1 MSALDRL
8 SRHSKGLA
16 RGSKGLAKTSTA
28 LDKKSIV
35 SIAKNSTLGSASA
48 DGHVSVNIEADEV
61 PWHAITDAEE
71 VVQELASNSTD
82 GLSIKEAERRLNDF
96 GPNALTPPAK
106 PGFLKRLW
114 HHLNNVLIFVLFAA
128 AVIKGALQ
136 SWPEFGLVLLV
147 IIINTAIGMLQEG
160 KAEKAAE
167 AIKAMLSPN
176 ALVIRAGEQQ
186 TIPADELVPG
196 DIVLLKSGDKVPADL
211 RLITC
216 TNLQVQEA
224 MLTGES
230 VPVSKVLSPAP
241 AAASLGDRKCMCYS
255 ATAVTSGQARA
266 VVVATGDS
274 AEIGQINKMVNTVDN
289 VRNNLVHQ
297 LEILGRWLSV
307 MVLIVGVITLLLAV
321 YRGGNS
327 FRLAFASAVSV
338 AVAIIPEGLPAM
350 VTVVLAIGTT
360 VMAKNNA
367 IIRQLPAVETLGS
380 LDVIC
385 SDKTGTLTKNEM
397 TVVSIRTA
405 ERLYTVSGVG
415 YAPKGGF
422 SIEGKTSRLAA
433 SGDVAADGADASAAP
448 AAAAANA
455 CSANELHALQALLEG
470 ATLCN
475 DSVLSKSNEDG
486 KESYTPLGAPTEVAL
501 LTVCEKAGINQKQL
515 KAAKPRVASVPF
527 ESEHK
532 FMATVHEQGPPI
544 AAAASAAA
552 AAAQQRKRIIFV
564 KGAPDRLLPLC
575 KSQVAGDD
583 VSMPAAPLDLGFWQE
598 QQAQLSSKGLRV
610 LALCRA
616 ELPADEDLTGLNAAT
631 NLSRGRFLS
640 MVMLLAILDPPR
652 EEAVTAIKVA
662 HRAGIQVKMITGD
675 HALTALAI
683 GGMLGIAG
691 SGQVFTGPEI
701 DRIDDGALRA
711 IVLSCNVYARASPE
725 NKLRIVRA
733 LQELKKTVAMTG
745 DGVNDAPA
753 LKAADV
759 GVAMGITGTD
769 VSKEAAKMVLAD
781 DNFASI
787 VAAVKEGRRVW
798 DNIRKILVFNLP
810 VNLAQGLSVLYSYIL
825 GSPNPPLTALQVLLV
840 NLVTSVTLGLAL
852 AAEPAEPDVMDRPPR
867 RPNKRLVGKL
877 LLWRCFF
884 VCHLVV
890 VLVLGMFEWALTTRL
905 SLGQARAEAF
915 NVLVGAQVVYFIT
928 CRFLK
933 ASTFHPRVFRGNKV
947 AYASVL
953 TTLLLMVFL
962 TFTPGVNRFFAMEAL
977 LGVQVARVAV
987 CMVVIY
993 AVVEVEKAL
1002 VDPVLMPMIRPVLSF
1017 LENITPRWLTVEH
1030 SKPLFTKCMQAPRTK
1045 SFRAQMRGKSR
1056 NPKPASIADDSKG
1069 AAAAAAE
1076 PGQLP
1081 QLTELAAVH
1090 HD

>member
-16 RGSKGLAKTSTA
+16 KTSAA
-28 LDKKSIV
+28 LDKRSIV
-35 SIAKNSTLGSASA
+35 SIAKNSTLGNG
-48 DGHVSVNIEADEV
+48 DGHVSVDIEDDEV
-61 PWHAITDAEE
+61 PWHAIHDAEE
-71 VVQELASNSTD
+71 VVQELVSNSTE
-82 GLSIKEAERRLNDF
+82 GLSIKEAQRRLNDF

-106 PGFLKRLW
+106 PGFLKKLW
-114 HHLNNVLIFVLFAA
+114 HHLNNVLIFILFAA
-128 AVIKGALQ
+128 AVIEGALQ
-136 SWPEFGLVLLV
+136 AWAEFGLVLIV

-186 TIPADELVPG
+186 TIPSDELVPG

-255 ATAVTSGQARA
+255 ATAVTSGQAMA

-297 LEILGRWLSV
+297 LEILGRWLAIL
-307 MVLIVGVITLLLAV
+307 VLIVGFITLMLAHF
-321 YRGGNS
+321 RAGNP
-327 FRLAFASAVSV
+327 FGQAFESAVSV
-338 AVAIIPEGLPAM
+338 AVAIVPEGLPAM

-405 ERLYTVSGVG
+405 ERLYNVSGVG

-422 SIEGKTSRLAA
+422 SVQGKTSRLATNGNG
-433 SGDVAADGADASAAP
+433 SEVAADGNAPAP
-448 AAAAANA
+448 AAGS
-455 CSANELHALQALLEG
+455 CSAAELHALQALLEG
-470 ATLCN
+470 AILCN
-475 DSVLSKSNEDG
+475 DSVLSKSSENG
-486 KESYTPLGAPTEVAL
+486 KETYTPLGAPTEVAL
-501 LTVCEKAGINQKQL
+501 LTVCEKAGIDQKQL
-515 KAAKPRVASVPF
+515 KQAKPRVGSVPF

-532 FMATVHEQGPPI
+532 FMATVHEEGPPT
-544 AAAASAAA
+544 AAAAGAAP
-552 AAAQQRKRIIFV
+552 RKRVIFV
-564 KGAPDRLLPLC
+564 KGAPDRLMPLC

-583 VSMPAAPLDLGFWQE
+583 ISVPSAPLDLGFWQE
-598 QQAQLSSKGLRV
+598 QQAALSSKGLRV

-616 ELPADEDLTGLNAAT
+616 EIPADEDLSALTPAAI
-631 NLSRGRFLS
+631 LGRGKFLS

-652 EEAVTAIKVA
+652 EEAMTAIKVA

-683 GGMLGIAG
+683 GSMLGIAG
-691 SGQVFTGPEI
+691 KGQVFTGPEI

-825 GSPNPPLTALQVLLV
+825 GNPNAPLTALQVLLV

-852 AAEPAEPDVMDRPPR
+852 AAEPAEPSVMERPPR

-890 VLVLGMFEWALTTRL
+890 VLVLGMFEWALTTGRT
-905 SLGQARAEAF
+905 LGQARAEAF

-933 ASTFHPRVFRGNKV
+933 TSTFHPRVFKGNKV
-947 AYASVL
+947 IYVSVPA
-953 TTLLLMVFL
+953 TLALMVFL
-962 TFTPGVNRFFAMEAL
+962 TYTPAVNNFFSMEAL
-977 LGVQVARVAV
+977 VGVQVARVAV

-993 AVVEVEKAL
+993 AIVEVEKAL
-1002 VDPVLMPMIRPVLSF
+1002 VDPVLMPMIRPVLRF
-1017 LENITPRWLTVEH
+1017 LENITPEWLTVEH
-1030 SKPLFTKCMQAPRTK
+1030 SKPLFIKCMQAPRTK
-1045 SFRAQMRGKSR
+1045 SFRRQQMRGRSR
-1056 NPKPASIADDSKG
+1056 APKAGSTMAGDE
-1069 AAAAAAE
+1069 AAAPAGPA
-1076 PGQLP
+1076 PLP
-1081 QLTELAAVH
+1081 RLAELAVVH
-1090 HD
+1090 HE

>member
-48 DGHVSVNIEADEV
+48 DGHVSVDIEADEV
-61 PWHAITDAEE
+61 PWHAIPDAEE
-71 VVQELASNSTD
+71 VVQELVSNSTD

-307 MVLIVGVITLLLAV
+307 MVLVVGVITLLLAV

-405 ERLYTVSGVG
+405 ERLYAVSGVG

-422 SIEGKTSRLAA
+422 SIKGKTSRLAA
-433 SGDVAADGADASAAP
+433 SGDVAADAADTAAP

-486 KESYTPLGAPTEVAL
+486 KEAYTPLGAPTEVAL

-532 FMATVHEQGPPI
+532 FMATVHEQGPPM
-544 AAAASAAA
+544 AAAAGAAGA
-552 AAAQQRKRIIFV
+552 ATAAAQQRKRIILV

-583 VSMPAAPLDLGFWQE
+583 VSVPAAPLDLSFWQE

-616 ELPADEDLTGLNAAT
+616 ELPADEDLTGLNAAAI
-631 NLSRGRFLS
+631 LGRGKFLS

-825 GSPNPPLTALQVLLV
+825 GSSNPPLTALQVLLV

-890 VLVLGMFEWALTTRL
+890 VLVLGMFEWALTTQL
-905 SLGQARAEAF
+905 SLGRARAEAF

-928 CRFLK
+928 CRLVRSRS
-933 ASTFHPRVFRGNKV
+933 AP
-947 AYASVL
+947 AY
-953 TTLLLMVFL
+953 T
-962 TFTPGVNRFFAMEAL
+962 
-977 LGVQVARVAV
+977 
-987 CMVVIY
+987 
-993 AVVEVEKAL
+993 
-1002 VDPVLMPMIRPVLSF
+1002 
-1017 LENITPRWLTVEH
+1017 
-1030 SKPLFTKCMQAPRTK
+1030 
-1045 SFRAQMRGKSR
+1045 
-1056 NPKPASIADDSKG
+1056 
-1069 AAAAAAE
+1069 
-1076 PGQLP
+1076 
-1081 QLTELAAVH
+1081 
-1090 HD
+1090 